1 MTLFGLTMEQVLA
14 CVGMRIQFGT
24 MAFLSCREAAFLNN
38 CVNGRLVSSASR
50 FQSSGYASL
59 CAPNADKSLF

>member
-1 MTLFGLTMEQVLA
+1 MMSSYGPEDE
-14 CVGMRIQFGT
+14 I
-24 MAFLSCREAAFLNN
+24 SNN

-59 CAPNADKSLF
+59 CAPNADKSLFLIMIFEETLCQQSPCSMG